1 MTQEYEVYIYESA
14 MRAEAA
20 MFQLRNALMGTGI
33 DKYDR
38 RSRWAERVRIDLA
51 DLARQ
56 INRSMSE

>member
-14 MRAEAA
+14 MKAEAA

-33 DKYDR
+33 DEYDR
-38 RSRWAERVRIDLA
+38 LSRWADRVRIDLA

-56 INRSMSE
+56 INKNASE

>member
-33 DKYDR
+33 DEYDQL
-38 RSRWAERVRIDLA
+38 SRWAEGVRSDLA

-56 INRSMSE
+56 INESMSE